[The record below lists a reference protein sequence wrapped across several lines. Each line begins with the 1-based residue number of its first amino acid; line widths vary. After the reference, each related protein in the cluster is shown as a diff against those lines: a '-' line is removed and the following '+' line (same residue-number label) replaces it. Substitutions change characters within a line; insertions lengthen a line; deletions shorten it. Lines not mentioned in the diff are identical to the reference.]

1 MRVDTPVGLCY
12 NKAPFDRVTLSDG
25 HFAAL
30 GPPHGEPGET
40 MTLEE
45 TETINRQRRHLT
57 DVAIG
62 LATRGAWEAAVAT
75 NREILELGGDTDAF
89 NRLGKA
95 LAELGRHGEALE
107 AYRGA
112 LARDATNRIAERN
125 VARLTVIAGGVG
137 AAAGDGK
144 PEKASASHF
153 IEEMGKTGHAR
164 LINIPPAK
172 ELAPLSAGDAVEL
185 ALEGALLVA
194 RVGEL
199 EIGQVEPRIG
209 ARLAKLMK
217 VGNRYEAAITTVD
230 REEVRVIIHEV
241 FADPKNFGKVSFP
254 GSANARPGGDVRPY
268 MKGTPLRYDDE
279 EESEEPEEESEEV
292 EELDTSLP
300 EFSAE
305 PDLEE
310 ELLEEP

>member
-1 MRVDTPVGLCY
+1 
-12 NKAPFDRVTLSDG
+12 
-25 HFAAL
+25 
-30 GPPHGEPGET
+30 
-40 MTLEE
+40 MTLDE
-45 TETINRQRRHLT
+45 TETVNRQRRHLT

-62 LATRGAWEAAVAT
+62 QATRGEWEAAVST
-75 NREILELGGDTDAF
+75 NQQILELGGDTDAF

-95 LAELGRHGEALE
+95 LAELGRHAEALA
-107 AYRGA
+107 AYQGA
-112 LARDATNRIAERN
+112 LDRDATNRIAERN
-125 VARLTVIAGGVG
+125 VGRLRVIAGGGDAGGSV
-137 AAAGDGK
+137 GDGK

-164 LINIPPAK
+164 LINLPPAK
-172 ELAPLSAGDAVEL
+172 RLAPLSAGDAVEL

-194 RVGEL
+194 RVGDV

-217 VGNRYEAAITTVD
+217 AGNRYDAAITTVD
-230 REEVRVIIHEV
+230 RDEVRVIIHEA
-241 FADPKNFGKVSFP
+241 FAHPANFGKVSFP
-254 GSANARPGGDVRPY
+254 GSATGRPGDVRPY
-268 MKGTPLRYDDE
+268 IKGTPLRYDDD
-279 EESEEPEEESEEV
+279 EESEEYEEESEEV

>member
-1 MRVDTPVGLCY
+1 
-12 NKAPFDRVTLSDG
+12 
-25 HFAAL
+25 
-30 GPPHGEPGET
+30 

-45 TETINRQRRHLT
+45 TETTNRQRRHLT
-57 DVAIG
+57 EVAIG
-62 LATRGAWEAAVAT
+62 QATRGEWEAAVAT
-75 NREILELGGDTDAF
+75 NRQILELGGDTDAY

-95 LAELGRHGEALE
+95 LAELGLPAEALE
-107 AYRGA
+107 AYQGA

-125 VARLTVIAGGVG
+125 VARLRVIAGGE
-137 AAAGDGK
+137 AAGVGDGK
-144 PEKASASHF
+144 PEKASAAHF

-164 LINIPPAK
+164 LINLPPAK
-172 ELAPLSAGDAVEL
+172 QIAPLSAGDAVEL
-185 ALEGALLVA
+185 VLEGSLLLA
-194 RVGEL
+194 RVGEV
-199 EIGQVEPRIG
+199 EIGHVEPRIG

-241 FADPKNFGKVSFP
+241 FAHPSNFGKVSFP
-254 GSANARPGGDVRPY
+254 GSATGRASDVRPY
-268 MKGTPLRYDDE
+268 IKGTPLRYDDE
-279 EESEEPEEESEEV
+279 EESEEFEEEPEEV

>member
-1 MRVDTPVGLCY
+1 
-12 NKAPFDRVTLSDG
+12 
-25 HFAAL
+25 
-30 GPPHGEPGET
+30 
-40 MTLEE
+40 MTLDE
-45 TETINRQRRHLT
+45 TETVNRQRRHLT
-57 DVAIG
+57 DIAIG
-62 LATRGAWEAAVAT
+62 QATRGEWEAAVST
-75 NREILELGGDTDAF
+75 NQEILELGGDTDAF

-95 LAELGRHGEALE
+95 LAELGRHAEALA
-107 AYRGA
+107 AYQGA
-112 LARDATNRIAERN
+112 LDRDSTNRIAERN
-125 VARLTVIAGGVG
+125 VGRLRVIAGGG
-137 AAAGDGK
+137 DAASVGDGK

-164 LINIPPAK
+164 LINLLPAK
-172 ELAPLSAGDAVEL
+172 QLAPLSAGDAVEL

-194 RVGEL
+194 RVGDV

-217 VGNRYEAAITTVD
+217 AGNRYDAAITTVD
-230 REEVRVIIHEV
+230 REEVRVIIHEA
-241 FADPKNFGKVSFP
+241 FAHPANFGKVSFP
-254 GSANARPGGDVRPY
+254 GSATGRPGDIRPY
-268 MKGTPLRYDDE
+268 IKGTPLRYDDE
-279 EESEEPEEESEEV
+279 EESEEYEEESEEV